1 MVAVRWEWE
10 SSHCD
15 GSATTV
21 CIARV
26 ALWVRLFYPDSNP
39 VFLRA
44 FFCRVLPPSFF
55 YLPLLLAIQGV
66 YHASGSRFNKG
77 TIWHYRD

>member
-44 FFCRVLPPSFF
+44 FLPCIATFVF
-55 YLPLLLAIQGV
+55 LPTFA
-66 YHASGSRFNKG
+66 ASDTGGIPCEWIS
-77 TIWHYRD
+77 IL

>member
-26 ALWVRLFYPDSNP
+26 ALWFRLFYPDSNP

-44 FFCRVLPPSFF
+44 FFAVYCHLRFF
-55 YLPLLLAIQGV
+55 TYLCC
-66 YHASGSRFNKG
+66 
-77 TIWHYRD
+77 